1 MGYTLYRYLTSTWDG
16 VEAKMEVSEMFAL
29 RKWHPFGELSTLHRE
44 MDEFFRKAFEAMGG
58 LTPSLLR
65 ETWYP
70 AVESFMKEGNIIVRA
85 EIPGIDPK
93 DIDISVV
100 GNQLTIKGERKAE
113 KGVKEEDYLLNEICY
128 SAFERTV
135 TLPEGV
141 KAENVHASYRNGIL
155 EVTMPA
161 EKAVLPKKVTVEIAE
176 EVKKAA

>member
-1 MGYTLYRYLTSTWDG
+1 
-16 VEAKMEVSEMFAL
+16 MFAL

-44 MDEFFRKAFEAMGG
+44 MDELFRKAFEAMGG

-70 AVESFMKEGNIIVRA
+70 SVESFMRGGNLIVRA

-113 KGVKEEDYLLNEICY
+113 KECKEEDYLLREFCY
-128 SAFERTV
+128 GSFERTV

-141 KAENVHASYRNGIL
+141 RAEDIHAIYKNGIL
-155 EVTMPA
+155 EVTMLA